1 MHKVNIPP
9 SVCQQKICYSVL
21 ILVRTLIN
29 DLNNCT
35 MKEGQSR
42 HDLDEFHNNQALQ
55 LMLLPTD
62 ISTAQTFY
70 SKTIQ
75 LRKDQNVNISNLG
88 YSV

>member
-1 MHKVNIPP
+1 
-9 SVCQQKICYSVL
+9 
-21 ILVRTLIN
+21 
-29 DLNNCT
+29 